1 MVVARV
7 GFKLLLE
14 IMDNNLNHDNFVSKF
29 TFTHKKLFRLLDELE
44 EFEFEFFG
52 KTVIEIG

>member
-1 MVVARV
+1 MLVARV

-29 TFTHKKLFRLLDELE
+29 TFTHKKLFRFLDELE
-44 EFEFEFFG
+44 EFEHL
-52 KTVIEIG
+52 